1 MAENNNQFSVFQ
13 GVSDAINGGK
23 KRTPEMA
30 QTAQFQGGTNGV
42 SNATGL
48 LSNGNQV
55 EQIQQQF
62 LDWQVNKISHNL
74 YQRTLYF
81 DTDRI
86 GAYQDFR
93 AMIVIDIE
101 AGEITEQQAFLI
113 EKDLKLGYDRIA
125 QNGDWKTAYYELSQV
140 TVSYPFIQEYLDIAL
155 SFIATYIQNNY
166 DS

>member
-1 MAENNNQFSVFQ
+1 MEKYRYTLDNSIIEVKTIEEVPQ
-13 GVSDAINGGK
+13 GLIYETIIEDN
-23 KRTPEMA
+23 TP
-30 QTAQFQGGTNGV
+30 TAQELKDIAIAEIKAKYEFHRANGW
-42 SNATGL
+42 N
-48 LSNGNQV
+48 
-55 EQIQQQF
+55 
-62 LDWQVNKISHNL
+62 
-74 YQRTLYF
+74 
-81 DTDRI
+81 
-86 GAYQDFR
+86 AYQEFR

-101 AGEITEQQAFLI
+101 AGDITEQQAFLI